1 MLLQKKIRAIVS
13 SDRPI
18 NIALPPLPR
27 ALRSAA
33 WHRTRTCNAA
43 TTPTA
48 DPDNMS
54 WTTWFFLTCAGIFA
68 YGLFQDWID
77 GEKFNP
83 YLLVAFASALI
94 MAMAL

>member
-1 MLLQKKIRAIVS
+1 
-13 SDRPI
+13 
-18 NIALPPLPR
+18 
-27 ALRSAA
+27 
-33 WHRTRTCNAA
+33 
-43 TTPTA
+43 
-48 DPDNMS
+48 MS